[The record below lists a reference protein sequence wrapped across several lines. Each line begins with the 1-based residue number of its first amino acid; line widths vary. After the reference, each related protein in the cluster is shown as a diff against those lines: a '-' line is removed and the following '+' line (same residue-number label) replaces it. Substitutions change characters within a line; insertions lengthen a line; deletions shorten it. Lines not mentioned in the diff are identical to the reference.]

1 MFLDVSPL
9 PTHFTN
15 SNINSSSANKVSI
28 NCTPTHR
35 RRANSQ
41 RSNGTTTNNSL
52 SALTGS
58 NLPNTKLC
66 TDSTTKN
73 GSNALNSVKSHKVA
87 SGSPSLPTK
96 HLVTTGTTTSSA
108 ANGTADERTSA
119 AILTTINN
127 AANSAGGRVASAPAH
142 GKQSALGNSTAND
155 IFGMPST
162 PKLGGRSSVRATG
175 NALAANIM
183 SVVNNSP
190 LSSPKLGFRTS
201 CNSQTANAEHNQ
213 TPPGTPNLS
222 SQYWRCRLNTLKNSF
237 LGSPRFHRRKIPS
250 TFDRR
255 TLFTLNFGSTFLSS
269 LFNALNSLHFNRI
282 EF

>member
-1 MFLDVSPL
+1 MIRFFNAPGI
-9 PTHFTN
+9 PPYR
-15 SNINSSSANKVSI
+15 NINSSSANKVYI

-52 SALTGS
+52 AALTGN
-58 NLPNTKLC
+58 NLPKIC
-66 TDSTTKN
+66 TDNSTKN
-73 GSNALNSVKSHKVA
+73 GSNARNSVNSHKVA
-87 SGSPSLPTK
+87 SGSPSVPTK
-96 HLVTTGTTTSSA
+96 HLVTTGTTASTAS
-108 ANGTADERTSA
+108 NGTNEDRASS

-142 GKQSALGNSTAND
+142 GKQSAMGNSTAND

-175 NALAANIM
+175 NTLAANIM

-201 CNSQTANAEHNQ
+201 CNSQSTNAEQ

-250 TFDRR
+250 TFYIVN
-255 TLFTLNFGSTFLSS
+255 FTL
-269 LFNALNSLHFNRI
+269 
-282 EF
+282 